1 MLYKIAE
8 LGDVKLCPLEVLLL
22 GWQNCLQGL
31 SVNAKGKHVDQ
42 NLIGLGFLGYS
53 RLRGRILWL

>member
-8 LGDVKLCPLEVLLL
+8 LGDVKFYPLEVLLL

-31 SVNAKGKHVDQ
+31 SVNAKAGQ
-42 NLIGLGFLGYS
+42 IC
-53 RLRGRILWL
+53 